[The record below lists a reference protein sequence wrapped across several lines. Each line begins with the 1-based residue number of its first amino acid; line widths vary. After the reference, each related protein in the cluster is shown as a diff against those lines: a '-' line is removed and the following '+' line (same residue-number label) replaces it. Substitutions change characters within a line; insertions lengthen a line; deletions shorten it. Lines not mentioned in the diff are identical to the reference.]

1 MADFRPVLKEGYL
14 KKRSRDNALIKNWRR
29 RYFKLLHSEEMP
41 ALLHA
46 VEQVCVVPQ
55 GLNARHM
62 EACHVVTSH
71 WVPHRERLNELVKTH
86 KEGTFSIHRTPELLN
101 AMEVHTEGI
110 GGARELDEESIYA
123 SVSASGETLDSQ
135 QEMIEKKIDEI
146 RRGQREAP
154 SSLHLD
160 LEDPNSVPDI
170 LVASAETMER
180 ESGEWKSLSPSK
192 RVIQALSP
200 HEKQTSWKIVTS
212 ESTSPTKLRQQ
223 AVVFEAKMASTGSTS
238 PRRKSSLGDEIKEL
252 LKSPSKWLLSNS
264 EPVVERIRPEEF
276 FPQAESICGESMA
289 DSDSDDELMSR
300 LTSAM
305 TARAA
310 VIHEDCVH
318 CGAPN
323 AAVVCSICHSAH
335 YCSEKEQSEEEEDSS
350 EEEESDSESEDV
362 AHASISRSGSVSSRR
377 SSGPGSGGLQVP
389 GLTENQIKKLLELS
403 SKAESITNNKIIDQ
417 LQTQIAQL
425 MESQS
430 KATSQPSSVRD
441 RTTSSSAPVKLKDIK
456 ELQKKLQELEKKTQ
470 NMPVGAV
477 GGVRSIYR
485 PLLVKDDPEFR
496 KYFKLKDMAMPTEQI
511 KAKMEGDGVNPS
523 LLDTPDEVSPND
535 PGPAPGA
542 YIPLTVGNDPVFKKY
557 FKLKSMNMP
566 IEQIKLKMEADG
578 VDPDLLDHPTQ
589 VSPNDPGPPLPVDKS
604 PYLDPNAMRMSMP
617 SFPAGMLPPATAP
630 SPPYVPLL
638 IKDDP
643 AFKKY
648 FKLLQMGMP
657 LEQAQLKMSAE
668 QMDATVLNRPDDVS
682 PNDPGPPPATVGAVN
697 GTSGPVSMEQLFS
710 ILMQHQQ
717 IIQNVSSGG
726 GMHLSGRSPSGSGEG
741 FAVPHRSV
749 EDQMARELA
758 DAESAIDDIFGD
770 EQQTT
775 KGLGGMSMIEQLEKK
790 ARKESN
796 KKLVDNRDKV
806 NRMIAEL
813 LAKKLAS
820 DEEAIKFYSEMCP
833 KLEALGLSLGVDAVQ
848 TWSAR
853 LLIKNKD
860 TRDWYFS
867 EQERLDA
874 GKAYNRLWS
883 LSFLD
888 RDAGQLI
895 AKRAQIINAPAT
907 LRAGMKNKPELIDKF
922 TQLLK
927 DTVKLKHKIFKNTL
941 YGAELRRLRENGIP
955 ERFDERGTELIDSS
969 TVLADAAMEL
979 AEEEFRLLETATRA
993 KKFRAHTT
1001 IHVAEKAIQLV
1012 GIVKKLG
1019 AHGVNN
1025 DRLSAV
1031 ETKVNEL
1038 KEIYVTGQQEEEEE
1052 DDVL

>member
-1 MADFRPVLKEGYL
+1 
-14 KKRSRDNALIKNWRR
+14 
-29 RYFKLLHSEEMP
+29 
-41 ALLHA
+41 
-46 VEQVCVVPQ
+46 
-55 GLNARHM
+55 
-62 EACHVVTSH
+62 
-71 WVPHRERLNELVKTH
+71 
-86 KEGTFSIHRTPELLN
+86 
-101 AMEVHTEGI
+101 
-110 GGARELDEESIYA
+110 
-123 SVSASGETLDSQ
+123 
-135 QEMIEKKIDEI
+135 
-146 RRGQREAP
+146 
-154 SSLHLD
+154 
-160 LEDPNSVPDI
+160 
-170 LVASAETMER
+170 
-180 ESGEWKSLSPSK
+180 
-192 RVIQALSP
+192 
-200 HEKQTSWKIVTS
+200 
-212 ESTSPTKLRQQ
+212 
-223 AVVFEAKMASTGSTS
+223 
-238 PRRKSSLGDEIKEL
+238 
-252 LKSPSKWLLSNS
+252 
-264 EPVVERIRPEEF
+264 
-276 FPQAESICGESMA
+276 MA

-305 TARAA
+305 TARATA
-310 VIHEDCVH
+310 IHEDCVH

-335 YCSEKEQSEEEEDSS
+335 YCSQNCLRRNAQQHRAFCITARMQNEQSEEEEDSS

-362 AHASISRSGSVSSRR
+362 AHASISRLGSASSRR
-377 SSGPGSGGLQVP
+377 SSGLGSGGFQVP

-403 SKAESITNNKIIDQ
+403 SKAETITNNKTIDQ
-417 LQTQIAQL
+417 LQKQIAQL

-430 KATSQPSSVRD
+430 KVTSQPSSVRD
-441 RTTSSSAPVKLKDIK
+441 RTMSSSAPVKLKDIK
-456 ELQKKLQELEKKTQ
+456 DLQKKLQELEEKTQ
-470 NMPVGAV
+470 NMSVGAV
-477 GGVRSIYR
+477 GGARSIYR

-542 YIPLTVGNDPVFKKY
+542 YIPLSVGNDPVFKKY
-557 FKLKSMNMP
+557 FKLKSMDMP
-566 IEQIKLKMEADG
+566 IKQIKLKMEADG

-589 VSPNDPGPPLPVDKS
+589 VSPNDPGPPPPVDT
-604 PYLDPNAMRMSMP
+604 PHYPDPNAMRMSMP
-617 SFPAGMLPPATAP
+617 VFSAGMLPPAAAP

-643 AFKKY
+643 SFKKY

-657 LEQAQLKMSAE
+657 LEQVQLKMSAE
-668 QMDATVLNRPDDVS
+668 QMDATILDRPNDVS
-682 PNDPGPPPATVGAVN
+682 PNDPGPPPPTSGAVN

-726 GMHLSGRSPSGSGEG
+726 GMHSSGRSPSGSGEG

-796 KKLVDNRDKV
+796 KKLVDNRDEV

-813 LAKKLAS
+813 LAKKLGS
-820 DEEAIKFYSEMCP
+820 DEEAIKYYNEMCP
-833 KLEALGLSLGVDAVQ
+833 KLEALGLSLGADAVQ

-895 AKRAQIINAPAT
+895 AKRAQIINAPVT
-907 LRAGMKNKPELIDKF
+907 LRVGMKNKPELIDKF

-927 DTVKLKHKIFKNTL
+927 DSVKLKHKIFKNTL
-941 YGAELRRLRENGIP
+941 YATELRRLRENDIP
-955 ERFDERGTELIDSS
+955 ESFDERGTELIDSS

-993 KKFRAHTT
+993 KKIRAHTT

-1019 AHGVNN
+1019 ACGVNN
-1025 DRLSAV
+1025 DRLSTV